1 MDFDFSEDF
10 GTAALPETPET
21 TPLQKLR
28 QQWSNRKPSRRLRAS
43 PRSMTRP
50 QELFPS
56 PRQGQSSSPAPGSP
70 LSAMATPNEDAFVS
84 TKASVRRREYEK
96 LEMWISSAGAV
107 DDFAPWFRE
116 MLADPDDDCLVSA
129 LRSVAAHYRRA
140 AQQQALGEEGSGA
153 PVPVCWLAPLAERLM
168 SCESGLVAHEASE
181 LVAACLACTEQRWS
195 SEHQATFF
203 QRFATLSRG
212 KVHLLAA
219 CQGLLQPEDWQE
231 MLRLVR
237 QGAPEELSHETWRRL
252 PEELKNLAQ
261 ELEPTV
267 ASPLPARPTE
277 DGEAWHATPKT
288 WRQRVRCLEHLAE
301 RGDVRNLWP
310 QLVLQVEDDHPAVSA
325 AALHCL
331 ARLAPQM
338 TPPAEHLLCRL
349 AHALRQRLR
358 EPRCRMRRAA
368 LELLRSMQ
376 GAAQGLLLAQTFGV
390 SKERARKAA
399 LGMKRS
405 LASVDGIRDDPLE
418 ILMIEAFG
426 DTKFHQ
432 GAPGTPSPVRTRG
445 FWSASPQKAT
455 PPSTAATTPGTG
467 RMKLTNLT
475 PETEETPSP
484 MPKAVQ
490 ALDLE
495 LRGSCALPSES
506 TLLSFEA
513 TPQRPEESPCSST
526 AQAATCRS
534 DDKGREGEASLIE
547 PRSASPH
554 ESEEV
559 CQAQTQDSD
568 HAELTWSFQKIH
580 MITLELGAGGDEV
593 AWRQLGQLLSRAP
606 FQGPLRRFLARWRQ
620 RQRRRARV
628 KENLAPGKPSKSL
641 RMDDYAS
648 LRELCSDE
656 DLPGSF
662 PHSVLSQLRKTL
674 ETSTARTARPTAAV
688 LSAAV
693 EALEKCVTACG
704 PAFRPWQ
711 RFAVPL
717 LRLAAQQ
724 HGLRRSVA
732 AALLSSADALRRTWR
747 SWMQVCESSG
757 TTDQALVAE
766 SLQLLASG
774 LGCGPVPEMPGE
786 VLHDI
791 LRVACSYLEAS
802 RSCVSSRAVTVAAQ
816 RCLQML
822 GTRLGPEQM
831 MKDVSLVAPGLN
843 LDAFLTGPVA
853 KPPVQV
859 ALRGRATRSLLPAEV
874 KEVELDS
881 GRLAT
886 AKATL
891 KEGVDQAQIRDERTL
906 RSPSSMPSPD
916 LRRQSE
922 DLSSGREVPSRL
934 HPVLHA
940 LSEILRLCTKAA
952 GDEATA
958 ATALQAAHEEM
969 LAQKAVSEEILK
981 QLEPVPLFR
990 CLLQLLLQLESCQGD
1005 LRRSATPI
1013 LLEVAPF
1020 LARAMEAIE
1029 MGKQLLAWLELASE
1043 VMCDQ
1048 GERFDAHARS
1058 LQLSA
1063 AKRTWALR
1071 FCARAAERCG
1081 SALAE
1086 GDAQLAWEALA
1097 KLASISDPGN
1107 AEAGL
1112 LEALCT
1118 KIVELYPSQA
1128 RDFAKLTGAWSSESW
1143 LLKLIQQEELDA

>member
-1 MDFDFSEDF
+1 MDFDFSEEF
-10 GTAALPETPET
+10 GPASE

-28 QQWSNRKPSRRLRAS
+28 QQWSNRRPSRLHGSPAS
-43 PRSMTRP
+43 PRP

-56 PRQGQSSSPAPGSP
+56 PRQGQSSSPSPGSP
-70 LSAMATPNEDAFVS
+70 SSALATPNEDAFVS
-84 TKASVRRREYEK
+84 TKASLRRREYEK
-96 LEMWISSAGAV
+96 LEMWISSGGAV
-107 DDFAPWFRE
+107 EDFAPWFRE
-116 MLADPDDDCLVSA
+116 MLADQDDDCLVSA
-129 LRSVAAHYRRA
+129 LRAVAAHYRRA
-140 AQQQALGEEGSGA
+140 AQQQALGEEDSGV
-153 PVPVCWLAPLAERLM
+153 PVPLCWLAPLAERLM
-168 SCESGLVAHEASE
+168 SCASGLVAHEASE
-181 LVAACLACTEQRWS
+181 LVAACLACTERS
-195 SEHQATFF
+195 SAPHQATFF

-219 CQGLLQPEDWQE
+219 CQAVLQPEDWQE

-237 QGAPEELSHETWRRL
+237 QSAREELPKDTWRRL
-252 PEELKNLAQ
+252 PEELKNLAK
-261 ELEPTV
+261 ELEPTA
-267 ASPLPARPTE
+267 ASPLPVRPTE
-277 DGEAWHATPKT
+277 DSAGAEAWSDTPKT

-331 ARLAPQM
+331 ACRAPQM

-349 AHALRQRLR
+349 AQALRQRLR

-368 LELLRSMQ
+368 LEFLRSMQ
-376 GAAQGLLLAQTFGV
+376 GAAQCLLLAQTFGV

-399 LGMKRS
+399 LGMKRDDVS
-405 LASVDGIRDDPLE
+405 DDPLE
-418 ILMIEAFG
+418 TLMIEAFG
-426 DTKFHQ
+426 ATKCQ
-432 GAPGTPSPVRTRG
+432 GAPGTPSPDRTRR

-455 PPSTAATTPGTG
+455 PPSTAATTPGTTG

-484 MPKAVQ
+484 KA
-490 ALDLE
+490 LEPE
-495 LRGSCALPSES
+495 LRGSGALPSES

-513 TPQRPEESPCSST
+513 TPQRQVPELQALQEESDLLASPCST
-526 AQAATCRS
+526 VKAATGRS
-534 DDKGREGEASLIE
+534 DDDEGEAPQLE
-547 PRSASPH
+547 AMRSASPLLCK
-554 ESEEV
+554 E
-559 CQAQTQDSD
+559 AQMEDSD

-580 MITLELGAGGDEV
+580 MITLELSRAGSDEV
-593 AWRQLGQLLSRAP
+593 ALWRRLGQLFSREA
-606 FQGPLRRFLARWRQ
+606 FQGPLQRFLLRWMQ
-620 RQRRRARV
+620 RQRRRAAV
-628 KENLAPGKPSKSL
+628 KENLAPGKTSKSL

-656 DLPGSF
+656 DLPGAF

-674 ETSTARTARPTAAV
+674 LSTARPTAAV
-688 LSAAV
+688 LQATV

-711 RFAVPL
+711 RFAGPL

-732 AALLSSADALRRTWR
+732 AVLLSSGEALRRTWR
-747 SWMQVCESSG
+747 RWMQVCESSG

-766 SLQLLASG
+766 SLQLLAA
-774 LGCGPVPEMPGE
+774 CRVREMPSE

-802 RSCVSSRAVTVAAQ
+802 RLCVSSRAVTLAAQ

-822 GTRLGPEQM
+822 GTRLGREQL
-831 MKDVSLVAPGLN
+831 MKEVSSVAPGLN
-843 LDAFLTGPVA
+843 LDALLTGPAA
-853 KPPVQV
+853 KPLVQV
-859 ALRGRATRSLLPAEV
+859 AVRGRATRSSLSAEV

-881 GRLAT
+881 GILAT
-886 AKATL
+886 AKPTP
-891 KEGVDQAQIRDERTL
+891 KERIDQQAQLQDVRTL

-916 LRRQSE
+916 LRKHFE
-922 DLSSGREVPSRL
+922 DLSAREVPSQVRL
-934 HPVLHA
+934 VLHA
-940 LSEILRLCTKAA
+940 LSDVLRLCTEAS
-952 GDEATA
+952 GDEATDV
-958 ATALQAAHEEM
+958 LQAAHEEM
-969 LAQKAVSEEILK
+969 LAMKGLSEEVLR

-990 CLLQLLLQLESCQGD
+990 CLLQLLLQLESLSQGD
-1005 LRRSATPI
+1005 LRRWATPI

-1029 MGKQLLAWLELASE
+1029 MGKQLLAWLELAK
-1043 VMCDQ
+1043 VVCG
-1048 GERFDAHARS
+1048 GELHSQSHRS
-1058 LQLSA
+1058 PTSLSA
-1063 AKRTWALR
+1063 AKKTWALR

-1086 GDAQLAWEALA
+1086 GDTQLAWEALA
-1097 KLASISDPGN
+1097 KLAQISEKDPGN
-1107 AEAGL
+1107 AETGV
-1112 LEALCT
+1112 LEALCA

-1128 RDFAKLTGAWSSESW
+1128 EDFAKLTAGASTESW
-1143 LLKLIQQEELDA
+1143 FLKLIQQELGA